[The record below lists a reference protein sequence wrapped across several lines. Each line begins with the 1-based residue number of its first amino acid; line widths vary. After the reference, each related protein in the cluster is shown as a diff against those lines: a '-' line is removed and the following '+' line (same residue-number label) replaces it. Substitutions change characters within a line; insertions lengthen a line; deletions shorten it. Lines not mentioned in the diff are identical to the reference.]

1 MGFEILLLFP
11 MCSHQVFNGF
21 PKHSAS
27 SQRAPQHVL
36 NSTLLHPISPTIGL
50 YPTHNEWCMERG
62 DSLTRPSLGKPGVIV
77 MTRVRDCISHLG
89 SQ

>member
-50 YPTHNEWCMERG
+50 YPTHNEWVHGEGGLSNQAIILREARSYCH
-62 DSLTRPSLGKPGVIV
+62 D
-77 MTRVRDCISHLG
+77 
-89 SQ
+89 